1 MKAGHPADVEV
12 NVASVVVVVH
22 LTVSNFDAVAVVAD
36 FERPDSTI
44 VVAMD
49 YPGMPPMYFQ
59 EIMAFVSVSWQFRSM
74 LVDR

>member
-12 NVASVVVVVH
+12 NVASVVVVVVH
-22 LTVSNFDAVAVVAD
+22 LTVSNFDAVVVAD

-74 LVDR
+74 LVGR